1 MLPFLNVYGLF
12 GYGTSQTVVNLVAPV
27 ELKSVVDQSVKSAG
41 FGVLAA
47 GGIGP
52 VWFSVDVNFTWN
64 YPELLNEPTKVNV
77 MGIRLGHTFVFKNN
91 PKSNIA
97 VWVGA
102 MRLKMGTT
110 TQGAIRLGDALP
122 PETWERKD
130 EIVLNYWDWYN
141 NLGPGEIGKKK
152 IADEILT
159 PIVDRIDQA
168 DGDAIISYGMN
179 KQTSELWNGTVGMQ
193 YQLNKRWMLRSE
205 AGIIGDRKSFMI
217 SFNYRFLL

>member
-1 MLPFLNVYGLF
+1 
-12 GYGTSQTVVNLVAPV
+12 
-27 ELKSVVDQSVKSAG
+27 
-41 FGVLAA
+41 
-47 GGIGP
+47 
-52 VWFSVDVNFTWN
+52 
-64 YPELLNEPTKVNV
+64 
-77 MGIRLGHTFVFKNN
+77 MGIRLGHTFVFKNR
-91 PKSNIA
+91 PHSNIA
-97 VWVGA
+97 VWVGG

-110 TQGAIRLGDALP
+110 TQGAIRLGDAIS
-122 PETWERKD
+122 PEAWDRKD
-130 EIVLNYWDWYN
+130 EIVQNYWDWYN

-159 PIVDRIDQA
+159 PIVDRIDQV

-179 KQTSELWNGTVGMQ
+179 KQTSQLWNGTVGMQ